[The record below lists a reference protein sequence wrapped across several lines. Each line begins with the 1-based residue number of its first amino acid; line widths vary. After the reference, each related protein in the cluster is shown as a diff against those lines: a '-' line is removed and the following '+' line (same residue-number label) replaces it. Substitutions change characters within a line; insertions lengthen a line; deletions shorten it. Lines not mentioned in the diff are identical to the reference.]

1 MSRERDLT
9 WFKDDK
15 WLIEL
20 KKSCNFA
27 KWKTDV
33 EELENRFKTFERDC
47 LNRSIQQETDWTYDN
62 KFVLS
67 GKFYKDFSREKQ
79 KFIDSVT

>member
-33 EELENRFKTFERDC
+33 EELENRLKNFERDC
-47 LNRSIQQETDWTYDN
+47 LNRSIQRETDWTYDN
-62 KFVLS
+62 KLFLS
-67 GKFYKDFSREKQ
+67 GKFFTRNSLERSR
-79 KFIDSVT
+79 SSLTR